1 MDNDTMKRV
10 ATVAAIGLGLATVA
24 IRASQRKPKTG
35 RESWNPKT
43 EISEYDYII
52 AGGGTAGCVLAA
64 RLTEND
70 PSVRVLILEAGEDM
84 DKTWWTKMPFL
95 ITHVFDTKHEWCLKS
110 IPQVHANNRVLKQ
123 VRGKM
128 LGGSSS
134 INAMSYTR
142 GPKDDYNYWANEA
155 GNSGWSY
162 EEVLP
167 YFKKSERFH
176 DPALPVDHPLGPR
189 TGRVYQPEYDTF
201 EPEYHGTEGLWKVS
215 FHHFY
220 NSSKGFIRAH
230 KAMGTRRNPDHNGES
245 MLGVCRTQTFIQPDG
260 CRSSTSIAF
269 LGDPKVVPGGGDRG
283 TVRIVTKVHV
293 ERLLLEK
300 RNGVQTAVGVV
311 FRDELNVLHKVHAK
325 REVLLCTGVFHT
337 PVILLASGIGYQIHE
352 SIPVVHH
359 LPGVGQNL
367 SDHVGVGMVFEAP
380 NECDTVHAHISL
392 KKLTKALYN
401 YARQGT
407 GILSSQF
414 QETMS
419 FHRLED
425 IAPEFV
431 AREKTA
437 GTWQDRASGPNAPH
451 IELLITPG
459 FVKTTMDRGTP
470 KGNYYTISPVI
481 LNPASRGSVKASV
494 RQSKGLDGVWF
505 DPAIDP
511 NIYSDPFDMR
521 VMKEAMRFVR
531 KFAKYME
538 VDPDLGGKECYPS
551 EAAASSEDDEELE
564 AAIRDGSASYFHAC
578 GTCKM
583 GPASDPTAVVD
594 HRLRVHGVDRL
605 RVIDTSIIPK
615 VIAGHTCAPVVMVAE
630 KAADMIREDNSK
642 ASAKEE

>member
-1 MDNDTMKRV
+1 MNNDTIKTV
-10 ATVAAIGLGLATVA
+10 ATVAAAGLGLAAVA

-43 EISEYDYII
+43 DLSEYDYIVV
-52 AGGGTAGCVLAA
+52 G
-64 RLTEND
+64 
-70 PSVRVLILEAGEDM
+70 DM
-84 DKTWWTKMPFL
+84 DETWRAKVPFL
-95 ITHVFDTKHEWCLKS
+95 LTQAFDTKYEWCLKS

-155 GNSGWSY
+155 GNPGWSY

-176 DPALPVDHPLGPR
+176 DPALPATHPLGPR
-189 TGRVYQPEYDTF
+189 TDRIYQPEYDTF
-201 EPEYHGTEGLWKVS
+201 EPEYHGIEGLWKVS
-215 FHHFY
+215 FHHLY
-220 NSSKGFIRAH
+220 NSSTGFIRAH
-230 KAMGTRRNPDHNGES
+230 EAMGTRRNPDYNGES

-260 CRSSTSIAF
+260 YRSSASIAF
-269 LGDPKVVPGGGDRG
+269 LGDPKFVPGGCDRG

-311 FRDELNVLHKVHAK
+311 FRDERNVLHKVHAK
-325 REVLLCTGVFHT
+325 REVLLCAGVFHT
-337 PVILLASGIGYQIHE
+337 PVILLASGIGHQIHE
-352 SIPVVHH
+352 SVPVVHH

-380 NECDTVHAHISL
+380 PECDTVHSHISV
-392 KKLTKALYN
+392 KKLTQALYN
-401 YARQGT
+401 YIRRGT

-414 QETMS
+414 SEAMS

-431 AREKTA
+431 AREKAA

-451 IELLITPG
+451 IELLITPS
-459 FVKTTMDRGTP
+459 FVKTTMERGSP
-470 KGNYYTISPVI
+470 KGNYYSISPVI
-481 LNPASRGSVKASV
+481 LNPASRGSVGATV
-494 RQSKGLDGVWF
+494 RQSKAQDGVWF

-531 KFAKYME
+531 KFAKHMAL
-538 VDPDLGGKECYPS
+538 DPALGGKEWYPS
-551 EAAASSEDDEELE
+551 EEKVSSEDDEGLE
-564 AAIRDGSASYFHAC
+564 AVIREGSASYFHAC

-605 RVIDTSIIPK
+605 RVIDTSIFPK

-642 ASAKEE
+642 ANAKEE

>member
-1 MDNDTMKRV
+1 MDNNTIKTV
-10 ATVAAIGLGLATVA
+10 ATVAAAGLGLAAVA
-24 IRASQRKPKTG
+24 IRASQRKLKTG

-43 EISEYDYII
+43 DLSEYDYII
-52 AGGGTAGCVLAA
+52 AGGQFTTDWVPGLGPMSAVSNWYLVDTMAKTGGTAGCVLAA
-64 RLTEND
+64 RLTEKD

-84 DKTWWTKMPFL
+84 DNTWWTKVPFL
-95 ITHVFDTKHEWCLKS
+95 ITHVFDTKYEWCLKS

-123 VRGKM
+123 VRGKV

-155 GNSGWSY
+155 GNPGWSY

-176 DPALPVDHPLGPR
+176 DPALPADHPLGPR

-215 FHHFY
+215 FHDFY

-245 MLGVCRTQTFIQPDG
+245 MLDVCRTQTFIQPNG

-311 FRDELNVLHKVHAK
+311 FRDERNVLYKVHAK

-337 PVILLASGIGYQIHE
+337 PVILLASGIGHQIHE

-367 SDHVGVGMVFEAP
+367 SDHVGVGIVFEAP
-380 NECDTVHAHISL
+380 DECDTVHTHTSVKELA
-392 KKLTKALYN
+392 KAIYN
-401 YARQGT
+401 YARRGT

-425 IAPEFV
+425 IAPDGYL
-431 AREKTA
+431 ARS
-437 GTWQDRASGPNAPH
+437 ASGPNAPH

-459 FVKTTMDRGTP
+459 FVRTTMDRGTP

-481 LNPASRGSVKASV
+481 LNPASRGSVEATV
-494 RQSKGLDGVWF
+494 RQSKGQDRVWF

-521 VMKEAMRFVR
+521 VMKEAIRFVR
-531 KFAKYME
+531 KFAKYMK

-551 EAAASSEDDEELE
+551 EEAASSENDEGLE

-578 GTCKM
+578 
-583 GPASDPTAVVD
+583 
-594 HRLRVHGVDRL
+594 
-605 RVIDTSIIPK
+605 
-615 VIAGHTCAPVVMVAE
+615 GHTCAPVVMVAE

-642 ASAKEE
+642 ANAKEE